1 MIEEE
6 EVVSRRQRFVTF
18 KSWETV
24 NLVAMDMYMMTMR
37 SVYAMMMEM
46 YDKRARNELRTNEQT
61 TI

>member
-24 NLVAMDMYMMTMR
+24 NLVAMDMYMKGLF
-37 SVYAMMMEM
+37 Y
-46 YDKRARNELRTNEQT
+46 
-61 TI
+61 